1 MLSSKTVQRPAI
13 IWLAALSVL
22 LVLFTACGGGG
33 SSEPP
38 PEPTP
43 VTYQSYSND
52 ELGFSLEHPQNWVVG
67 TTPDGLIEFKSAT
80 DVNLDISYD
89 GGVVVQVMTL
99 PSLAFQ
105 DGPVAGLELL
115 KEDMLASVTESG
127 EEATIVQEP
136 TAVTVNN
143 LSAAVTKIEARQGTV
158 DGKAEIYLIADD
170 ELTGL
175 VMMFFPRDEEAT
187 YRALLDQLLNT
198 FDLVETTAAEEPVV
212 VVDPPDEEVETETET
227 EVAEPVPTVSVGSDV
242 LYTNDEFQ
250 LSLTHPENWVIEDS
264 EGYIALAPDQ
274 ASLDAPTFVGTG
286 GMVIVG
292 GEFGDITPEDF
303 LDLTVDP
310 AEFIDDPVIIGSME
324 SIAIQ
329 GEPAA
334 RMLYSG
340 TMGGDPVEA
349 MFIGVADGTNAALV
363 VLIYDPALADTL
375 GLALQDIADT
385 IVLLPSTE
393 GTSATPS
400 DETSTTTTAV
410 SPFADGVFYENEE
423 FALSLYHP
431 GTWVIE
437 DSEGYIALAP
447 DQASIEAE
455 FFSGTG
461 GMVIVGAP
469 LGVFTP
475 EEFLTDFAVP
485 EDFVG
490 NPVILREMETT
501 TINGQPAAS
510 IIYEGDE
517 NGETLYAQF
526 VAIVN
531 GDNLAFVVMLLDP
544 TRVDDLGIIMED
556 IAGTIVVD
564 PGTAS
569 GDAGLESVD
578 SETDLPTTADAYE
591 LLSLSEDLV
600 TFTSDLS
607 LEEVAEFYRAYA
619 EENGLTEREITT
631 IITEDV
637 ISIIFDGWP
646 TGESLTVQAIPYDG
660 ATTVTVSIQDV

>member
-22 LVLFTACGGGG
+22 LVLFTACGGG

-43 VTYQSYSND
+43 VTYQSYTDD
-52 ELGFSLEHPQNWVVG
+52 ELGFSLEYPQGWVVG
-67 TTPDGLIEFKSAT
+67 ATPDGLIEFKSAA

-115 KEDMLASVTESG
+115 KEDMIASVTESG

-143 LSAAVTKIEARQGTV
+143 LSAAMTKIEARQGTV
-158 DGKAEIYLIADD
+158 DGKAEIYLVSDD
-170 ELTGL
+170 ELTAL

-187 YRALLDQLLNT
+187 YRAVLDQMLNT
-198 FDLVETTAAEEPVV
+198 FDLADTTAAEESSEAVEEPEA
-212 VVDPPDEEVETETET
+212 VDDAPPPPSPLTDG
-227 EVAEPVPTVSVGSDV
+227 VA
-242 LYTNDEFQ
+242 YTSDEFQ
-250 LSLTHPENWVIEDS
+250 LSLSYPAGWVIEDTD
-264 EGYIALAPDQ
+264 GYIAIAPDQ
-274 ASLDAPTFVGTG
+274 ASLDAPTFAGTG
-286 GMVIVG
+286 GIVIVG
-292 GEFGDITPEDF
+292 GEFGEITPEDF
-303 LDLTVDP
+303 LDLAVDP
-310 AEFIDDPVIIGSME
+310 AEFIDDPVVIGSME
-324 SIAIQ
+324 SFAIQ
-329 GEPAA
+329 GAPAA
-334 RMLYSG
+334 RMLYQG
-340 TMGGDPVEA
+340 TLGGDPAEA
-349 MFIGVADGTNAALV
+349 IFIGISEGVNASLV

-375 GLALQDIADT
+375 GLSLQSVADT
-385 IVLLPSTE
+385 IVLTPVPP
-393 GTSATPS
+393 TS
-400 DETSTTTTAV
+400 ETGTTAV
-410 SPFADGVFYENEE
+410 ADSPFADGVLYESEE
-423 FALSLYHP
+423 FALSLIHP

-455 FFSGTG
+455 FFTGTG

-469 LGVFTP
+469 LGLFTP
-475 EEFLTDFAVP
+475 EEFLTDFAIP

-490 NPVILREMETT
+490 NPVVLREMETA

-517 NGETLYAQF
+517 NGETIYAQF
-526 VAIVN
+526 MAIVN

-544 TRVDDLGIIMED
+544 RRVDDLGIVMED
-556 IAGTIVVD
+556 IAGTIMVD
-564 PGTAS
+564 PVSAS
-569 GDAGLESVD
+569 GDAGFESVD
-578 SETDLPTTADAYE
+578 SETDLPTTEDAYQV
-591 LLSLSEDLV
+591 LSLSEDLV

-607 LEEVAEFYRAYA
+607 LEDVVAFYRDYA
-619 EENGLTEREITT
+619 SENGLTEREITT
-631 IITEDV
+631 IITDDV
-637 ISIIFDGWP
+637 ISLIFDGWP
-646 TGESLTVQAIPYDG
+646 TGESLTIQAIPYDG
-660 ATTVTVSIQDV
+660 ATTVTVSVQDV